1 MVREERGKREKMER
15 NMKNG
20 FALPLTRPPLS
31 LLLSPPL
38 L

>member
-1 MVREERGKREKMER
+1 MVREKRGKREKMER
-15 NMKNG
+15 NMNG